1 MDGPAGGSGERIRMH
16 AHGTAAGSSPGLG
29 ADDKTLE
36 LDSKVLS
43 TTEIAHST

>member
-1 MDGPAGGSGERIRMH
+1 MH
-16 AHGTAAGSSPGLG
+16 AHGTAAGSSLDGLG
-29 ADDKTLE
+29 AGDTTFE